1 MNSDI
6 HALLMIIFSYRFLR
20 TSLVVQWLTL
30 CASKARRTS
39 SIPGQET
46 RIPHAPWCGQKFFS
60 YSKKTEIPLVL
71 IFKHVSSLMIRGKDF
86 IKEKK
91 NVKDS

>member
-1 MNSDI
+1 ML
-6 HALLMIIFSYRFLR
+6 HGVAKHFFLIR
-20 TSLVVQWLTL
+20 
-30 CASKARRTS
+30 KK
-39 SIPGQET
+39 
-46 RIPHAPWCGQKFFS
+46 QKFLLF
-60 YSKKTEIPLVL
+60 L